1 MRQRL
6 SPKRLIGEMLGEAGG
21 VASMLRTMPG
31 QVDQLLHDFESGHLQ
46 LRVLTPELDALPA
59 RLHALGGRLSL
70 AAFASATLVA
80 ATLLATQ
87 AAGST
92 PLTVIA
98 MLLAL
103 GSALGWYG
111 LLAWHG
117 FGRAKPLRLAQLLKL
132 VRR

>member
-1 MRQRL
+1 M
-6 SPKRLIGEMLGEAGG
+6 
-21 VASMLRTMPG
+21 
-31 QVDQLLHDFESGHLQ
+31 
-46 LRVLTPELDALPA
+46 LTPELDALPA

-103 GSALGWYG
+103 GSALAWCG

-117 FGRAKPLRLAQLLKL
+117 FGAGKPLKLTRLLRF